1 MAVSPVPGKSDQFG
15 VSGWKT
21 TAPFVQESVKFLSE
35 GIEMKHR
42 MKDGLGRARGIRR
55 RTGIHE
61 NSRSTCFAGV
71 RFGRASRF
79 AALVFAA
86 LAVHAGSAFAQSQDI
101 VIPSSLSELRGD
113 HPSSSWE
120 IGQIERSLLLPS
132 APLAVLQDPDQDD
145 VTRPLPLGTGEL
157 SLVLNGVVIEG
168 STVYADEELAHL
180 YEESL
185 GTQIPLAEV
194 FRIAERITAKYGND
208 GYILSRAIVPPQTI
222 SDGRVR
228 IRVIEGFINEVRI
241 EGEYGESQLLAA
253 YAAKIRNSRPLH
265 AEDMERYLL
274 LLDDLPG
281 IASEAVLS
289 PAKDVPGASDL
300 LITVSG
306 KAVDGYARIDNR
318 GTKFNGPGQLWFGA
332 NYNSLDGN
340 HHRTSVKLVA
350 AGKGAKELRNLE
362 IDHERQLGTEGR
374 KLHLQFLQTDSEP
387 GHSLRDLNIVSKSRM
402 IRIGYSDPR
411 IRSRSRNL
419 SLHADLVV
427 RDSETTIFDNP
438 LSRDRV
444 RFLSFGALYDSADR
458 FGGINQIG
466 VNLDQGLGFLGA
478 SREGTTR
485 LSREHARFDFTK
497 ARLTASR
504 LQRLSGRFSL
514 LASFVSQFSLSKLPA
529 SEEFGVGGE
538 RCGRAYDAS
547 EITGDHGACL
557 LVEMRYGQSLD
568 ADSSR
573 GYQLYGFFD
582 IGGVWRKVPGALGK
596 ESASEFGRHRSALQ
610 CHRTVVRVSR
620 GGLAADQRSRLKTD

>member
-1 MAVSPVPGKSDQFG
+1 
-15 VSGWKT
+15 
-21 TAPFVQESVKFLSE
+21 
-35 GIEMKHR
+35 MKR
-42 MKDGLGRARGIRR
+42 LQKDGSGAIGQISGQASF
-55 RTGIHE
+55 RTDSFATHL
-61 NSRSTCFAGV
+61 SCF
-71 RFGRASRF
+71 RFGRATRF
-79 AALVFAA
+79 AATFFSVFAVHVGSA
-86 LAVHAGSAFAQSQDI
+86 LAQQEI
-101 VIPSSLSELRGD
+101 VIPSSVDELREQRRE
-113 HPSSSWE
+113 SRTSSWE
-120 IGQIERSLLLPS
+120 SGQIGRSLLLPS
-132 APLAVLQDPDQDD
+132 APLAVLQDPDQSDG
-145 VTRPLPLGTGEL
+145 TRPLPLGTGEL
-157 SLVLNGVVIEG
+157 GLVLNGVVIEG

-281 IASEAVLS
+281 ITSEAVLS

-306 KAVDGYARIDNR
+306 KKVDGYVRVDNR
-318 GTKFNGPGQLWFGA
+318 GTKFNGPGQFWFGA
-332 NYNSLDGN
+332 SYNSLAGN

-350 AGKGAKELRNLE
+350 AGKGAEELRNLD
-362 IDHERQLGTEGR
+362 IGHERQLGTEGS
-374 KLHLQFLQTDSEP
+374 KLHLQFLQTNSEP
-387 GHSLRDLNIVSKSRM
+387 GHSLRDLNIVSKSRLF
-402 IRIGYSDPR
+402 RIGYSDPR

-419 SLHADLVV
+419 SLHADLVI

-444 RFLSFGALYDSADR
+444 RFLSFGAFYDSADE

-504 LQRLSGRFSL
+504 LQRLSDRFSL
-514 LASFVSQFSLSKLPA
+514 LASFVSQFSLAKLPA

-557 LVEMRYGQSLD
+557 LLEVRYGQYTGE
-568 ADSSR
+568 AVPA
-573 GYQLYGFFD
+573 GYQLYGFYD
-582 IGGVWRKVPGALGK
+582 IGGVWRKTPGALGK
-596 ESASEFGRHRSALQ
+596 TAHLGSAGVGARFNFTEQLSGSLEVAWPQTRE
-610 CHRTVVRVSR
+610 VDSR
-620 GGLAADQRSRLKTD
+620 QIDIGSQRGFIAITSRF